1 MKIGSRSIKYTLF
14 AALLCAFATCVRTAG
29 TFASADDRAADI
41 DCLITPIETR
51 YAYLPERHLDLTKMR
66 ALFVPEAGGFSLLR
80 RVNFQKEAI
89 ASACP
94 TRGNSRTSLE
104 GLR

>member
-1 MKIGSRSIKYTLF
+1 MNLRSSINHSLF
-14 AALLCAFATCVRTAG
+14 AALLVAFATCARAAG

-41 DCLITPIETR
+41 DWLITQIETR

-66 ALFVPEAGGFSLLR
+66 ALFVPEAGGSLLR
-80 RVNFQKEAI
+80 RVNFQKVAI
-89 ASACP
+89 TSACP

>member
-14 AALLCAFATCVRTAG
+14 AALLCAFATCVRAAG

-66 ALFVPEAGGFSLLR
+66 ALFVPEAGGSLLR
-80 RVNFQKEAI
+80 RVNCQKEAI
-89 ASACP
+89 TSACP